1 MGLIKSGTDKKI
13 NKHIIPLG
21 LGSHVKGDTELGIS
35 QAMDFRW
42 AQFQQMSAIPSINK
56 RF

>member
-42 AQFQQMSAIPSINK
+42 AQF
-56 RF
+56 